1 MKLARQYF
9 LELSPP
15 QPNRHN
21 FITRKG
27 SWHGCTIAA
36 LAMGDFK
43 ARKHIF
49 EPILPTN
56 INQVSACNIYRG
68 LQDGETVPQYVERL
82 SQELEDE
89 LHKVGPETV
98 CAFVIEPIVG
108 SVGIT
113 SINYCDN
120 SEYQMRF
127 RHWVAYLPLTGTLR
141 P

>member
-9 LELSPP
+9 LESLP
-15 QPNRHN
+15 
-21 FITRKG
+21 FITRAG

-56 INQVSACNIYRG
+56 VNQVSACNIYRG
-68 LQDGETVPQYVERL
+68 LQDGETVLQCAEKL
-82 SQELEDE
+82 SQELEAE
-89 LHKVGPETV
+89 LQRVGPETV

-108 SVGIT
+108 SVGKI
-113 SINYCDN
+113 SIKN
-120 SEYQMRF
+120 SEYEMRF
-127 RHWVAYLPLTGTLR
+127 RHSVAHLPLTGTLR